1 MLGKL
6 YSPEEA
12 LKIGAVD
19 ELVDSKEAAMTRLEL
34 NLECLICLMK
44 GILAK
49 KHFFSTKVQRD
60 SRGAPPDAPGGE
72 SDDQDPDETTHHRQV
87 REEEG
92 GRCGRGRVP
101 ADGRE
106 NAEEPWSIFGITE

>member
-34 NLECLICLMK
+34 NLECLIYLRK

-49 KHFFSTKVQRD
+49 KQFFSTQVQRD

-72 SDDQDPDETTHHRQV
+72 SDDQDPDETTHH
-87 REEEG
+87 
-92 GRCGRGRVP
+92 
-101 ADGRE
+101 
-106 NAEEPWSIFGITE
+106 